1 MSLLTNFF
9 KQKAAVRPQKIGLKA
24 AAIVHVKYEYSIQYK
39 QEDKKYLRLF
49 WFNHSGMNTIYK
61 KKPVQPTAFAISRTS
76 RALTPCH
83 RCSSRVIFI
92 RMID

>member
-1 MSLLTNFF
+1 MICAMSLLTNFF

-49 WFNHSGMNTIYK
+49 WVNHSGMNTIYK
-61 KKPVQPTAFAISRTS
+61 KEACATYGLRYLAYK
-76 RALTPCH
+76 
-83 RCSSRVIFI
+83 
-92 RMID
+92 